1 MFLLFFVFVEP
12 VPSASCASFTFLQRL
27 TGNLNRFSLTSAKN
41 SKVQSLQSY
50 VSKNFRKCQNYSMF
64 WLVAGSDVAAIYKHF
79 AENRPTLPLMYI
91 VTPNSKMTSPFTRHV
106 PTAQILTRVA
116 TLARAAFAAL
126 ETQLLSCDSD
136 SKDFKVGSHPHR

>member
-1 MFLLFFVFVEP
+1 MSWLF
-12 VPSASCASFTFLQRL
+12 
-27 TGNLNRFSLTSAKN
+27 
-41 SKVQSLQSY
+41 
-50 VSKNFRKCQNYSMF
+50 
-64 WLVAGSDVAAIYKHF
+64 AGSDVAAIYKHF

-136 SKDFKVGSHPHR
+136 SKDFKVGSHPNNFIKKFNNYLALPVQSTCSSSAYQAYFFKF